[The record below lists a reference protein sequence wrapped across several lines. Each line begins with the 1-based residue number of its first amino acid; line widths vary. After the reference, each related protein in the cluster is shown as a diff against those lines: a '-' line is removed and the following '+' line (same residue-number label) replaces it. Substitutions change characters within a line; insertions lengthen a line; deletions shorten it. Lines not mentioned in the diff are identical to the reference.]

1 MDDTTQEYIHDTKHK
16 YIHHATQ
23 EYIHHTTQMNTWQ
36 KHDTYA
42 YDTTQGCIYDS
53 TTINELHNQNI

>member
-1 MDDTTQEYIHDTKHK
+1 MQYTTQEYINDT
-16 YIHHATQ
+16 TQ

-42 YDTTQGCIYDS
+42 YDTYMTA
-53 TTINELHNQNI
+53 L